1 MTETG
6 GNLTLDPDTRILHVL
21 TESAGV
27 VAEVAR
33 IAIRRHLTAGLKVA
47 VASRD
52 AVFADLDL
60 PADPN
65 LVHIDVPVRSGLRP
79 GDVAR
84 TFTLHQH
91 YRHIDVVHAHGL
103 HAAALAGLAMTGLPA
118 HLRPALV
125 ATVGRFSPDGAID
138 SAEAAIV
145 ARWAAVVLGTTD
157 PVCEHFVDEVPIVE
171 RAELL
176 RPDIETVWEARRT
189 RREVREDLG
198 LPAGT
203 LLIAAPVELVDHDP
217 LTTIVEA
224 ALQLRERRPDRQ
236 WAVALTG
243 AGRLRAVIGEEVA
256 VRRRDIILADG
267 VSTVD
272 IVSAAD
278 LVLASERMTAIDAE
292 GIMQLARPTV
302 FVGTERA
309 GRVWGEAVP
318 QVDSTDTR
326 GLLREINRL
335 IDDPA
340 ARARTAL
347 AGKRRVIDVD
357 GADLVA
363 GDLLDVYAA
372 ALPAAR

>member
-6 GNLTLDPDTRILHVL
+6 GNLILDPDTRILHVL
-21 TESAGV
+21 TESSGV

-33 IAIRRHLTAGLKVA
+33 IAIRRHLTAGFKVA
-47 VASRD
+47 VASRS

-60 PADPN
+60 PADPK

-79 GDVAR
+79 GDVGR

-91 YRHIDVVHAHGL
+91 YRHVDVVHAHGL

-125 ATVGRFSPDGAID
+125 ATVGRFSPGGAVD

-145 ARWAAVVLGTTD
+145 SRWAAVVLGTTD

-176 RPDIETVWEARRT
+176 RPDIDTDREARRT
-189 RREVREDLG
+189 PQEVREDLG
-198 LPAGT
+198 LRPGT
-203 LLIAAPVELVDHDP
+203 WLIAAPVELVDHDP

-224 ALQLRERRPDRQ
+224 ALQLREQRPDWR
-236 WAVALTG
+236 WAVAFTG
-243 AGRLRAVIGEEVA
+243 AGRLRDVIGEEVA
-256 VRRRDIILADG
+256 ARRRDIILADG
-267 VSTVD
+267 MSTVD
-272 IVSAAD
+272 IVNAAD
-278 LVLASERMTAIDAE
+278 LVLATDRMTAIDAE
-292 GIMQLARPTV
+292 GIMQLARPAV
-302 FVGTERA
+302 FIGTERA
-309 GRVWGEAVP
+309 GRVWGDAVP
-318 QVDSTDTR
+318 QVGSTDTR
-326 GLLREINRL
+326 GLLREVNRL

-340 ARARTAL
+340 ARARTAV

-357 GADLVA
+357 GADLIA